1 MKKNAPTSARLT
13 TATVA
18 KAQLRV
24 EVADIQV
31 IFPKIRSV
39 AYTAD
44 TAIIGTI
51 LVTKLID
58 TLTRHPLYG
67 CQMLDSLRRFSMTFT
82 LLGLLVIGLT
92 IASCSNDANTSQ
104 VTATST
110 GVTADTA
117 GKPQSSVVLNKQAQ
131 TVLDQLL
138 QYPSGSQAQVSSAI
152 LTIAPGVSTGLH
164 KHDAPMYA
172 YILEGTLTVTYEG
185 GIVKEFSAG
194 SAILE
199 AVGTPHNGE
208 NKTDKPVKILVVNMG
223 AEGVANSVTL

>member
-1 MKKNAPTSARLT
+1 MNILPSRALRTFSVVVAFGILT
-13 TATVA
+13 LA
-18 KAQLRV
+18 
-24 EVADIQV
+24 
-31 IFPKIRSV
+31 
-39 AYTAD
+39 
-44 TAIIGTI
+44 
-51 LVTKLID
+51 
-58 TLTRHPLYG
+58 G
-67 CQMLDSLRRFSMTFT
+67 CSSTP
-82 LLGLLVIGLT
+82 
-92 IASCSNDANTSQ
+92 ASSSQ
-104 VTATST
+104 SSTTST
-110 GVTADTA
+110 AVAN
-117 GKPQSSVVLNKQAQ
+117 GKPQSSVVLDKQAQ

-138 QYPSGSQAQVSSAI
+138 QYPNGSQAQVSSAV

>member
-1 MKKNAPTSARLT
+1 MISGRRNLPRN
-13 TATVA
+13 
-18 KAQLRV
+18 
-24 EVADIQV
+24 
-31 IFPKIRSV
+31 
-39 AYTAD
+39 
-44 TAIIGTI
+44 I
-51 LVTKLID
+51 LIA
-58 TLTRHPLYG
+58 
-67 CQMLDSLRRFSMTFT
+67 
-82 LLGLLVIGLT
+82 LT
-92 IASCSNDANTSQ
+92 IALGVLAAGCSSDSSTSGSS
-104 VTATST
+104 TPTST
-110 GVTADTA
+110 AAGTT
-117 GKPQSSVVLNKQAQ
+117 GKPESSVVLNKQAQ

-208 NKTDKPVKILVVNMG
+208 NKTDKPVKILVVNIG

>member
-1 MKKNAPTSARLT
+1 MITAQQSPGRRIVLALT
-13 TATVA
+13 
-18 KAQLRV
+18 L
-24 EVADIQV
+24 
-31 IFPKIRSV
+31 S
-39 AYTAD
+39 
-44 TAIIGTI
+44 
-51 LVTKLID
+51 
-58 TLTRHPLYG
+58 
-67 CQMLDSLRRFSMTFT
+67 
-82 LLGLLVIGLT
+82 LGLLAVG
-92 IASCSNDANTSQ
+92 CSSGSDSTNAAPSST
-104 VTATST
+104 TTAATSS
-110 GVTADTA
+110 A
-117 GKPQSSVVLNKQAQ
+117 KPQVSTVLDKQAQ

-172 YILEGTLTVTYEG
+172 YVLEGTLTVTYEG

-208 NKTDKPVKILVVNMG
+208 NKTDEPVKILVVNMG

>member
-1 MKKNAPTSARLT
+1 MISRRRNAHRNILIALAIAVGVLAAGCSSDSSTAGPSTTTS
-13 TATVA
+13 TVA
-18 KAQLRV
+18 
-24 EVADIQV
+24 
-31 IFPKIRSV
+31 
-39 AYTAD
+39 
-44 TAIIGTI
+44 
-51 LVTKLID
+51 
-58 TLTRHPLYG
+58 
-67 CQMLDSLRRFSMTFT
+67 
-82 LLGLLVIGLT
+82 
-92 IASCSNDANTSQ
+92 ASP
-104 VTATST
+104 
-110 GVTADTA
+110 
-117 GKPQSSVVLNKQAQ
+117 GKPESSVVLNKEAQ

>member
-1 MKKNAPTSARLT
+1 MNILSFRALRTFSVVVAFGILT
-13 TATVA
+13 LA
-18 KAQLRV
+18 
-24 EVADIQV
+24 
-31 IFPKIRSV
+31 
-39 AYTAD
+39 
-44 TAIIGTI
+44 
-51 LVTKLID
+51 
-58 TLTRHPLYG
+58 G
-67 CQMLDSLRRFSMTFT
+67 CSSTP
-82 LLGLLVIGLT
+82 
-92 IASCSNDANTSQ
+92 ASSSQ
-104 VTATST
+104 SSTTST
-110 GVTADTA
+110 AVAN
-117 GKPQSSVVLNKQAQ
+117 GKPQSSVVLDKQAQ

-138 QYPSGSQAQVSSAI
+138 QYPSASQAQVSSAI

>member
-1 MKKNAPTSARLT
+1 MISHRRNVPRNILIALTITVGVLAAGCSSDSSTSGSST
-13 TATVA
+13 TTSTVA
-18 KAQLRV
+18 
-24 EVADIQV
+24 
-31 IFPKIRSV
+31 
-39 AYTAD
+39 
-44 TAIIGTI
+44 
-51 LVTKLID
+51 
-58 TLTRHPLYG
+58 
-67 CQMLDSLRRFSMTFT
+67 
-82 LLGLLVIGLT
+82 
-92 IASCSNDANTSQ
+92 
-104 VTATST
+104 ATT
-110 GVTADTA
+110 
-117 GKPQSSVVLNKQAQ
+117 GKPESSVVLDKQAQ

>member
-1 MKKNAPTSARLT
+1 MNFSRSRSARACVIAMAFSILIVAGCSSTGSSSTQSSTTSA
-13 TATVA
+13 AA
-18 KAQLRV
+18 
-24 EVADIQV
+24 
-31 IFPKIRSV
+31 
-39 AYTAD
+39 
-44 TAIIGTI
+44 G
-51 LVTKLID
+51 
-58 TLTRHPLYG
+58 
-67 CQMLDSLRRFSMTFT
+67 
-82 LLGLLVIGLT
+82 
-92 IASCSNDANTSQ
+92 
-104 VTATST
+104 
-110 GVTADTA
+110 
-117 GKPQSSVVLNKQAQ
+117 GKPQSSLVLDKQAQ

-138 QYPSGSQAQVSSAI
+138 QYPNGSQAQVSSAI

-199 AVGTPHNGE
+199 AVDTPHNGE